1 MSRTA
6 ILATAVLGLVALA
19 GGQALADGGQG
30 GRHMGGSG
38 PMGGGQMMQG
48 FDRDG
53 DGSFTQEDVDA
64 VRGERFAE
72 FDADGDGALSL
83 AEYEALWLD
92 AMRERM
98 VRGFQHHDRDG
109 DALVTVE
116 EFTLT
121 TGNLVERHD
130 RNGDG
135 VVTRDELQRRPHGEG
150 RRGGQRPRQDP
161 PAGDSPN

>member
-1 MSRTA
+1 MQRTL
-6 ILATAVLGLVALA
+6 ILSTAVLGLLALA
-19 GGQALADGGQG
+19 GGQALADGRGGGGHMEG
-30 GRHMGGSG
+30 GR
-38 PMGGGQMMQG
+38 QMLQG

-64 VRGERFAE
+64 VRGERFAA

-92 AMRERM
+92 AMRGRM
-98 VRGFQHHDRDG
+98 VRGFQLHDRDG
-109 DALVTVE
+109 DALVTVK

-121 TGNLVERHD
+121 TGNLAERHD

-135 VVTRDELQRRPHGEG
+135 VVTRDELRERRHGQG
-150 RRGGQRPRQDP
+150 PRLRHAAPKGG
-161 PAGDSPN
+161 SPN

>member
-1 MSRTA
+1 
-6 ILATAVLGLVALA
+6 
-19 GGQALADGGQG
+19 
-30 GRHMGGSG
+30 
-38 PMGGGQMMQG
+38 MMQS

-53 DGSFTQEDVDA
+53 DGSFTQEDVDV
-64 VRGERFAE
+64 VRAQRFAE
-72 FDADGDGALSL
+72 FDTNGDGALSL
-83 AEYEALWLD
+83 EEYEALWLD

-98 VRGFQHHDRDG
+98 VRGFQLHDRDG

-135 VVTRDELQRRPHGEG
+135 VVSRDELQRRPHGEG
-150 RRGGQRPRQDP
+150 RRGGQRPRQAP
-161 PAGDSPN
+161 EGDNPN